1 MLKDILNETEDRMN
15 KTLEV
20 LRKDFST
27 MRAGRANPAIL
38 DKIQVEY
45 YGALTPINQMANI
58 SVPEPRLITIQPW
71 DKGIVSQIEKAI
83 LKSDLGLNPSSDG
96 NVIRLA
102 IPQLTQERRLELV
115 KNAKKKAEDTKVGIR
130 NIRRDANDM
139 IKEGE
144 KAKEISEDDAKKGQ
158 DDMQKLTDKF
168 IKEVDHVLE
177 LKEKEIMEV

>member
-1 MLKDILNETEDRMN
+1 MLKEILSETEDKMN

-45 YGALTPINQMANI
+45 YGALTSINQMANI
-58 SVPEPRLITIQPW
+58 SVPEPRLLTIQPW
-71 DKGIVSQIEKAI
+71 DKSTVPQIEKAI

-115 KNAKKKAEDTKVGIR
+115 KTAKKKAEDTKVSIR

-144 KAKEISEDDAKKGQ
+144 KSKEISEDDAKKGQ
-158 DDMQKLTDKF
+158 EDMQKLTDRF
-168 IKEVDHVLE
+168 IKEVDRVLE